1 VWASLRDPLKGVKL
15 TTKKRR
21 LKAVPNCFSGKEAV
35 DWFLARHAK
44 MLRAHGQLMMQQ
56 LIDKGL
62 LLSATGKVG
71 AALVFEDSDS
81 FLIRFKVVNDSAGHL
96 TLTIKEAAG
105 LIEKTGEMYCN
116 LDVKY
121 KKSEISLT
129 TNVWKTQ
136 LCKGP
141 VPKWNATFKFRQK
154 KEQKRCL
161 F

>member
-1 VWASLRDPLKGVKL
+1 
-15 TTKKRR
+15 
-21 LKAVPNCFSGKEAV
+21 
-35 DWFLARHAK
+35 
-44 MLRAHGQLMMQQ
+44 MMQQ
-56 LIDKGL
+56 LIDRGL
-62 LLSATGKVG
+62 LLSATAKPG

-81 FLIRFKVVNDSAGHL
+81 FLLRFKVVNDSAGHL

-105 LIEKTGEMYCN
+105 LIEKAGEMYCN

-141 VPKWNATFKFRQK
+141 VPKWNATFKYASFSCFFFFFFFFFFFQIKQK
-154 KEQKRCL
+154 GSYSCSSSAL
-161 F
+161 AV